1 MPPCC
6 SGSGCIDSRGWR
18 IYRIY
23 HGNEWYFD
31 NAIDI
36 DESWTWFHILW
47 SIIYTFRAKWG
58 MTDLTWNANHIY
70 NLFKCWRY
78 IPDRNIKKSGHGSNL
93 RRGYQRFGDSSWN
106 ENLFHVQS
114 FSSNIFI
121 HVHPFSVH
129 HFIPAHW
136 HPIQVPSLLLT
147 SSHDRAAIAH
157 GSPVLG
163 QGIRALCGVIL
174 IPPEVT
180 PARWMDAK
188 LRFMTYLLWTP
199 QLD

>member
-1 MPPCC
+1 MRLISMNPELDFTSYDPPSILSEQNEAWRTWLEMP
-6 SGSGCIDSRGWR
+6 
-18 IYRIY
+18 
-23 HGNEWYFD
+23 
-31 NAIDI
+31 
-36 DESWTWFHILW
+36 T
-47 SIIYTFRAKWG
+47 T
-58 MTDLTWNANHIY
+58 Y

-106 ENLFHVQS
+106 EN
-114 FSSNIFI
+114 FSSNIFIHTFI

-174 IPPEVT
+174 IPPPVT

>member
-1 MPPCC
+1 
-6 SGSGCIDSRGWR
+6 
-18 IYRIY
+18 
-23 HGNEWYFD
+23 
-31 NAIDI
+31 
-36 DESWTWFHILW
+36 
-47 SIIYTFRAKWG
+47 

-93 RRGYQRFGDSSWN
+93 RRGYQRFSDSSWN
-106 ENLFHVQS
+106 DNLFHVQS
-114 FSSNIFI
+114 CSSNIFI
-121 HVHPFSVH
+121 HNHPYIYIHSSMFI
-129 HFIPAHW
+129 HFLYIILYPLTS
-136 HPIQVPSLLLT
+136 HPSSLLLT

-174 IPPEVT
+174 IPPQVT

-188 LRFMTYLLWTP
+188 LRFMTYLLWNIMDTYGHHS
-199 QLD
+199 